1 VKFLL
6 VSPFT
11 SISGS
16 AVRFW
21 NIAQSL
27 QRAGHDVVYVER
39 RPKNAPPAQLEGV
52 QYLSTPTFMNLVFDI
67 IVSLI
72 FNICVLIR
80 HHDCDVFY
88 ALKPAPNNCIPAMLA
103 RLFGATII
111 LDIDDLDFGY
121 LDEGIMRNISS
132 FFYHQFPRRFAL
144 VTCHTEKLRLYII
157 QRIGIPEYRT
167 YFLTQCVSD
176 IFLARSPS
184 QRPATIGK
192 SIVYLATLGITSD
205 FDDILPMFVHLCKKH
220 KDLSIK
226 ILGDG
231 VRRPYF
237 EKLVESLEIGF
248 NVHFLGRIDHKLIP
262 VVIAHNWIGLNYMR
276 PTITNNCRAI
286 LKLREYLAAGL
297 QVVCND
303 AGDAY
308 IFKNHVYVEPT
319 IEAMETRTMEL
330 LDKGMSVNYEGR
342 RFIEDYFRWDKS
354 ITALLERIRGV
365 VPANQRNR

>member
-1 VKFLL
+1 MKFLL

-21 NIAQSL
+21 NIAQNL
-27 QRAGHDVVYVER
+27 QRAGHSVVYVER
-39 RPKNAPPAQLEGV
+39 RPKNAPPARLEGV
-52 QYLSTPTFMNLVFDI
+52 LYLTTPKLNNLAIDMI
-67 IVSLI
+67 LSLI
-72 FNICVLIR
+72 FNIGVFFR
-80 HHDCDVFY
+80 HHDCDVYY
-88 ALKPAPNNCIPAMLA
+88 ALKPAPNNCIPALLA
-103 RLFGATII
+103 KLLGKTII

-121 LDEGIMRNISS
+121 LDEGLMRNISS
-132 FFYHQFPRRFAL
+132 WFFHSFPHSFSL
-144 VTCHTEKLRLYII
+144 VTCHTERLRLYII
-157 QRIGIPEYRT
+157 EKIGIPEHRT
-167 YFLTQCVSD
+167 HFLTQCVSD
-176 IFLARSPS
+176 IFLAHDPAT
-184 QRPATIGK
+184 RPASIAK

-205 FDDILPMFVHLCKKH
+205 VDDILPMFVRLCDRH
-220 KDLSIK
+220 PDLSIK

-231 VRRPYF
+231 IRRQFF
-237 EKLVESLEIGF
+237 EQQVESLGIGR
-248 NVHFLGRIDHKLIP
+248 NVHFLGRVDHKLTP

-319 IEAMETRTMEL
+319 INAMEKRTLEL
-330 LDKGMSVNYEGR
+330 LDKGMMINMEGR
-342 RFIEDYFRWDKS
+342 KFVEDFFQWEKS
-354 ITALLERIRGV
+354 IAALQEKIRGV
-365 VPANQRNR
+365 MPGK